1 MFSLMKSNHHLDESA
16 AKLLIERALIQKE
29 DGTYEFSRDINV
41 KVTVSS
47 KSFKLVN
54 LLSFKKIIKMSFRCQ

>member
-47 KSFKLVN
+47 KS
-54 LLSFKKIIKMSFRCQ
+54 